1 MQKGRFIT
9 VVSLALAMAIS
20 GTFLVAKD
28 KKDKKKANSASTV
41 AQMDERQ
48 QVVHALNRLTFG
60 PRPGE
65 VDRVSAMGLQK
76 WIDQQLNPDKISDN
90 AVETRLAQYR
100 TLRMSN
106 KELVENFPPNQV
118 LKAVAEGKMGMP
130 RDAER
135 RAVYQAGVARY
146 EAKKEKKEDQAD
158 AQQPMQDDGSQMS
171 DEEKAHRRDLRL
183 QAVQKAE
190 SLLQLSPD
198 PRMKQIMAMDA
209 DDRRVFW
216 RALPPANRQALTA
229 DLTSAQKETLL
240 ALENPL
246 LVVNGELMAAKI
258 LRAAYSERQL
268 DEVMTDF
275 WFNHFN
281 VFIGKGADRYLIT
294 SYERDVIRP
303 HALGKFQDLLLA
315 TAKSP
320 AMLWYLDN
328 WQSVGPHSDAATGAA
343 RRQQFQRPRRV
354 FGNGPFGGGM
364 RPFPNDGQAQNQKAK
379 NKAPRGL
386 NENYARE
393 VMELHTLG
401 VNGGYTQK
409 DVTELARVLTG
420 WTISEPRRGGGYD
433 FNDRMHEPGEKIVL
447 GKKFKDHGEREG
459 EDALKMLAHEPATA
473 HFICTKLATRFVSD
487 EPPAAIVDRMAET
500 FLKSDGDIK
509 SVLKTMF
516 DSPEFW
522 APAAYRAKVK
532 TPFEFVVSSLRA
544 TGAQVD
550 SPAALIQQLNKMGQ
564 PLYGAQ
570 PPTGY
575 SMKAETWVNSS
586 ALLNRMN
593 YALALG
599 TGKIPG
605 VQSDSQQV
613 IGADTPQTSDSV
625 LARFES
631 SLLNG
636 DLSRQ
641 THDTISTRM
650 NDPAVTGR
658 KLDDAP
664 RPVQAGVVAGLI
676 LGSPEFQRR

>member
-1 MQKGRFIT
+1 MQKGKSLA
-9 VVSLALAMAIS
+9 VVSLALAMAVS
-20 GTFLVAKD
+20 GTVLVAKD
-28 KKDKKKANSASTV
+28 KKDKKKTSSASPV

-65 VDRVSAMGLQK
+65 VDRVAAMGLQK
-76 WIDQQLNPDKISDN
+76 WIDQQLNPDKISDS
-90 AVETRLAQYR
+90 AVEARLAQYR
-100 TLRMSN
+100 TLKMSN
-106 KELVENFPPNQV
+106 RELVQNFPPPQV
-118 LKAVAEGKMGMP
+118 LKAIADGKMGMP

-158 AQQPMQDDGSQMS
+158 AQQQPMQDDQSQLS
-171 DEEKAHRRDLRL
+171 DEEKARRREARL
-183 QAVQKAE
+183 NAVQKAE
-190 SLLQLSPD
+190 TLVQLSPD
-198 PRMKQIMAMDA
+198 QRMKQIMAMDA

-216 RALPPANRQALTA
+216 RALPPMNRQALTA
-229 DLTSAQKETLL
+229 DLSAEQKETLL

-258 LRAAYSERQL
+258 LRATYSERQL

-281 VFIGKGADRYLIT
+281 VFIGKGADRFLIT

-328 WQSVGPHSDAATGAA
+328 WQSVGPHSDAANGAA
-343 RRQQFQRPRRV
+343 RRQQRQRGG

-364 RPFPNDGQAQNQKAK
+364 RPYPTQNRQQNQQAK

-447 GKKFKDHGEREG
+447 GKKFKDHGEKEG

-509 SVLKTMF
+509 AVLKTMF

-550 SPAALIQQLNKMGQ
+550 TSAALIQQLNKMGQ

-599 TGKIPG
+599 TGRIPG
-605 VQSDSQQV
+605 VQSDSQQIV
-613 IGADTPQTSDSV
+613 GTDAPQDSNAI